1 MAYFFVRRY
10 NLVSVV
16 HTSHREVS
24 MKKLIICLV
33 LIVVVITAV
42 AACSADRDTQNADYL
57 RIHIRAD
64 SNDDIDQTIKY
75 RVKDEVVEYL
85 TPLLE
90 GVSDKREA
98 MKIVSDNLDGIKKVA
113 DASLLSQGAPYV
125 STVKLTEEQFPTRTY
140 GGLMLESGVYD
151 ALIVELGSGKGDN
164 WWCVVF
170 PPLCFVA
177 DSGKPQYKSLIVD
190 AIKKLKG
197 WLS

>member
-164 WWCVVF
+164 
-170 PPLCFVA
+170 
-177 DSGKPQYKSLIVD
+177 
-190 AIKKLKG
+190 
-197 WLS
+197 